1 MTLWKDRTPSE
12 KSRLLSI
19 QLANEEQIL
28 DLSLAHYVAN
38 HYRDPSAGTPEKQ
51 LTIELIGVIAEAIL
65 EYLNALPHKSS
76 PSFRPIVELGP
87 FNVAQIMI
95 MSSYATLV
103 SGLGVVNKGNGS
115 NRDVKYGRVLQSE
128 FIRQSVGELCRTA
141 EYSLSQKE
149 HRKDWNYVS
158 GIVKQ
163 WTPRAI
169 KKFLGKYP
177 PSQSVKLTVK
187 ERANLGLHL
196 CKILEMAGII
206 VKTLVPDTSV
216 SSIKRVVNVLT
227 FSEEVSNGLTIA
239 HSHFM
244 ENCAMKYRPMIV
256 PPIPHKIGETGGALL
271 VQLRKGAV
279 DRAEIYFSDGEI
291 STRYRESVPSQ
302 VTVDGLNKLM
312 ATEWA
317 VNDKVLE
324 VMDEMFKSSL
334 GYGNIPAL
342 EKDEIILSSTKCASE
357 DKDDI
362 RAFKLSKR
370 LAYDRWFE
378 RGNDRV
384 RTFLRLRIA
393 RDLVKAKCTFF
404 HVYTCDF
411 RGRAY
416 ATTDLLSPQSGDH
429 DRSLILFANTIPQTD
444 RGMYWLKVHTANCF
458 DQDKVS
464 FDDRVRWVDDNIKML
479 SLINEDPLGNL
490 KLWASSEEDRIKKDK
505 SFQKLAAVFEL
516 FRKDGMTQL
525 PIQMDGSCN
534 GIQWW
539 AAVTRDEHVGRK
551 VNLLPC
557 DRPEDIYL
565 DVANKCFDIV
575 STPTDPWHYSFAS
588 IYDTPKKWRKV
599 VKRSVMTDPY
609 GVTVQGIKKALI
621 SDGFVTGFHDSA
633 TAATNLTRIICTAK
647 DSVLVTANA
656 YKKWLRDASD
666 VIIASCNHPNWIT
679 PSGFLVKQEY
689 RPKVTAKFTIGNKRS
704 SRTQGEPVSTVVLA
718 SYDKN
723 GFDRGGAKNG
733 ISPNVIHSF
742 DSSHMFLTIEGM
754 GDITEYCFIHDSF
767 GTHGPNIDMMRRV
780 TREQFVLI
788 HQEPLFEKLKTE
800 WETRYNITLDP
811 LPPRGDLDINQVL
824 ESEYFFH

>member
-1 MTLWKDRTPSE
+1 MTLWQDKTPSE
-12 KSRLLSI
+12 KARLLSL
-19 QLANEEQIL
+19 QLANEEEIM
-28 DLSLAHYVAN
+28 DMSMASYIDN
-38 HYRDPSAGTPEKQ
+38 HIRSPGDGSPERQ
-51 LTIELIGVIAEAIL
+51 LTRELITTVAEAIL
-65 EYLNALPHKSS
+65 NYLDSLPIQKVSS
-76 PSFRPIVELGP
+76 FTPIVELGP
-87 FNVAQIMI
+87 CRVAHSLLMTAYKTMI
-95 MSSYATLV
+95 LSRRHDIRDLRIAYGSVAE
-103 SGLGVVNKGNGS
+103 VV
-115 NRDVKYGRVLQSE
+115 
-128 FIRQSVGELCRTA
+128 FIRQMIQELCQTA
-141 EYSLSQKE
+141 EYTLTQKE

-158 GIVKQ
+158 SIIKQ
-163 WTPRAI
+163 WTPRAV
-169 KKFLGKYP
+169 KRFLKKYP
-177 PSQSVKLTVK
+177 PSSHIHLSVK

-196 CKILEMAGII
+196 CKILEVAGII
-206 VKTLVPDTSV
+206 TRRLVIDSNTNAKKV
-216 SSIKRVVNVLT
+216 SIIS
-227 FSEEVSNGLTIA
+227 FSADVEHGLTVA

-256 PPIPHKIGETGGALL
+256 PPIPHKIGETGGALM

-279 DRAEIYFSDGEI
+279 GRAEVYFVGGEI

-302 VTVDGLNKLM
+302 LTIDGLNKLM

-317 VNDKVLE
+317 VNEKVLA
-324 VMDEMFKSSL
+324 VMDEMFKSSS
-334 GYGNIPAL
+334 GYGNIPEL
-342 EKDEIILSSTKCASE
+342 EQCELLLNNTRCEST
-357 DKDDI
+357 DKEDI
-362 RAFKLSKR
+362 RQFKFTKI
-370 LAYDRWFE
+370 LAYNRWHE
-378 RGNDRV
+378 RENDRQ

-393 RDLVKAKCTFF
+393 RDLVKAKLTFF

-429 DRSLILFANTIPQTD
+429 DRSLMLFANTIPQTE

-464 FDDRVRWVDDNIKML
+464 FDDRVKWVDDNIKML

-490 KLWASSEEDRIKKDK
+490 KLWASNEEDRIKKDK

-539 AAVTRDEHVGRK
+539 AAVTRDSHVGRK

-557 DRPEDIYL
+557 ATPEDIYL
-565 DVANKCFDIV
+565 DVANKCVDIV
-575 STPTDPWHYSFAS
+575 STPIDPWHLSFAS

-609 GVTVQGIKKALI
+609 GVTVAGIKQGLLA
-621 SDGFVTGFHDSA
+621 DGFLSGFTEKDKNL
-633 TAATNLTRIICTAK
+633 AATGLTKIICLAK
-647 DSVLVTANA
+647 DSVLVTANS
-656 YKKWLRDASD
+656 YKKWVRDASNMIVD
-666 VIIASCNHPNWIT
+666 SGNHPSWTT

-689 RPKVTAKFTIGNKRS
+689 FPTVSAKYTIGNKRS
-704 SRTQGEPVSTVVLA
+704 ARTKGQPVETILISQF
-718 SYDKN
+718 DKS
-723 GFDRGGAKNG
+723 GIEKADHRNG

-742 DSSHMFLTIEGM
+742 DSSHMFITIEGM

-767 GTHGPNIDMMRRV
+767 GTHGPNIDTMRRV
-780 TREQFVLI
+780 TRETFVLI